1 MNFLVGNKTRYEKIL
16 DKKKSA
22 IETSDCNYNLRDLT
36 NCKNI
41 TQKPEKIV
49 SKLKTCKKD
58 DIYYDY
64 LF

>member
-41 TQKPEKIV
+41 T
-49 SKLKTCKKD
+49 
-58 DIYYDY
+58 
-64 LF
+64 